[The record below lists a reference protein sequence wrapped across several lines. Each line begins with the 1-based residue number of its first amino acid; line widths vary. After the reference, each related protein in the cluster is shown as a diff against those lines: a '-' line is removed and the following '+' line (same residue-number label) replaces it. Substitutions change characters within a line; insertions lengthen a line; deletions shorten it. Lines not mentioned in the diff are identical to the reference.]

1 MTHRIINRADLDLYT
16 AADCDET
23 CGADSPRSRPIRPH
37 SPALSRRWRC

>member
-23 CGADSPRSRPIRPH
+23 CGADSPKI
-37 SPALSRRWRC
+37 PADKAPFPRTFPKVEM